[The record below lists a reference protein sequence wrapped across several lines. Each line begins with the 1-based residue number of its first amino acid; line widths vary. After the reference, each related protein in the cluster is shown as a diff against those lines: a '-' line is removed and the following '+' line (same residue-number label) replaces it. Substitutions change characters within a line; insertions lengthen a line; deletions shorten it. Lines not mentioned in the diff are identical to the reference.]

1 MLDPEGRFVGVGFP
15 GLVDVP
21 LEGFCGN
28 GLDSVPFDGLTGF
41 VGGFAEG
48 FVGGLTDGFAGGFG
62 FEADVEFRGLGTEEG
77 LVP

>member
-1 MLDPEGRFVGVGFP
+1 MLDPEGRFVVVGFP

-21 LEGFCGN
+21 LEGFCGK
-28 GLDSVPFDGLTGF
+28 GLDSVPFDGLVGF

-48 FVGGLTDGFAGGFG
+48 LVGGLTGGFADGFG
-62 FEADVEFRGLGTEEG
+62 FDDDVELGGLGTKEG